1 MTYLIE
7 DTEEGQEAHR
17 TLLIKPTNLNV
28 LNSELSLKILHEL
41 SRQPSCAMDVA
52 RKLKQHEQKI
62 YYHLRRLEKSGIIKL
77 LRREERVGGFAKI
90 YSVSYPFISVK
101 LFDSEALDVKTKARE
116 IEFFKPF
123 IENGKLNAVI
133 IVGSPNPH
141 GEYGAQASD
150 GSVGI
155 DFALYLGNFL
165 DSVKPN
171 YRLDTE
177 IREEDLKNNLILIG
191 GPKANI
197 LIDKI
202 NTKLPIYFDV
212 KHEFNIV
219 STFSK
224 AIYSGEDIGI
234 IIKMKNPFDKKKEIL
249 LLSGKRFKGTRA
261 AVIAVVKHLKEVEKG
276 NKHNGDIAR
285 IVRGIDKDSDGRI
298 DDVEFL
304 E

>member
-1 MTYLIE
+1 MAYLIE
-7 DTEEGQEAHR
+7 DTVEGQKAYK
-17 TLLIKPTNLNV
+17 TLLVKPTNLNV
-28 LNSELSLKILHEL
+28 LNSELSLKILQEL
-41 SRQPSCAMDVA
+41 SKKPSCAMDIA

-62 YYHLRRLEKSGIIKL
+62 YYHLRRLEKAEVIAL
-77 LRREERVGGFAKI
+77 LRREERAGGFAKI
-90 YSVSYPFISVK
+90 YSVAHPFISVK
-101 LFDSEALDVKTKARE
+101 LFDSEALDVKTKAKE
-116 IEFFKPF
+116 MDFFKSF
-123 IENGKLNAVI
+123 IKNGKLDTI
-133 IVGSPNPH
+133 IVVGSPNPH

-150 GSVGI
+150 GSVAI
-155 DFALYLGNFL
+155 DFALYLGSFL

-177 IREEDLKNNLILIG
+177 MREEDLKNNLILIG

-202 NTKLPIYFDV
+202 NAKLPVYFDV

-224 AIYSGEDIGI
+224 TVYSGDDIGMVV
-234 IIKMKNPFDKKKEIL
+234 KMKNPFDKTKEVL
-249 LLSGKRFKGTRA
+249 VLSGRRFKGTRA
-261 AVIAVVKHLKEVEKG
+261 AVLSIVKHLKEVEKG

-285 IVRGIDKDSDGRI
+285 IVIGIDKDSDGRV